1 MLPAQPLAAL
11 LLLAF
16 TPLGAP
22 VPSGPSAKSTHAGE
36 PRPNVLLL
44 SVDDLR
50 PELGC
55 YGETQALTPNI
66 DRLATGG
73 TLFRR
78 AYCNV
83 PVCGPSRVSVLT
95 GLRTRHDQWRSS
107 DLTEPFVS
115 LPASFRAAGYTTLAN
130 GKVLHHLDDLA
141 GDWSAPPWRSRE
153 IYHGD
158 EDWASYNAYGQWQSA
173 SSSAHVNP
181 GSGRGPYCEAAD
193 VDDDA
198 YQDGQV
204 AARTVTDLRR
214 LAESGEP
221 FFLAAGFW
229 RPHLPF
235 NAPKQYWDLYER
247 DAIQLA
253 EPRTRPGGLPAQLKT
268 SGEIDRYALTGV
280 RKETDEFHAEAR
292 HAYLASVSY
301 IDACVG
307 RVLDE
312 LEALDLADNTIVVL
326 WSDHGW
332 NLGEAGFW
340 GKHNTRERS
349 LRVPLVVR
357 APGVGASAT
366 PNDAPSAAAGAGQAA
381 TVPVATGASTTALVE
396 LVDLY
401 PTLCELAGVPL
412 PEHLAGTSLV
422 PVLRDPSARLH
433 DAVFSTWV
441 GCRAVRT
448 ERHLYTEWRRGDEV
462 VARTLFDHALDPKE
476 LINLAGDPRSA
487 LLLAE
492 LAALLD

>member
-1 MLPAQPLAAL
+1 MLPAQTLLAL
-11 LLLAF
+11 LIPLLA
-16 TPLGAP
+16 PLQLPTDAAP
-22 VPSGPSAKSTHAGE
+22 APGGE
-36 PRPNVLLL
+36 PRPNVLFL

-55 YGETQALTPNI
+55 YGESQALTPNI
-66 DRLATGG
+66 DRLSGG
-73 TLFRR
+73 GVLFQS

-107 DLTEPFVS
+107 DLAEDFVS
-115 LPASFRAAGYTTLAN
+115 LPASLKAAGYTTLAN

-141 GDWSAPPWRSRE
+141 SDWSAPPWRSRE

-158 EDWASYNAYGQWQSA
+158 EDWASYNAYGQWQSE
-173 SSSAHVNP
+173 SSSAHVHP
-181 GSGRGPYCEAAD
+181 GSKRGPYCEAAD

-204 AARTVTDLRR
+204 AARTVEDLRR
-214 LAESGEP
+214 LAETGEP

-235 NAPKQYWDLYER
+235 NAPKRYWDLYDR

-253 EPRTRPGGLPAQLKT
+253 EPRTRPDGLPSQLRT

-280 RKETDEFHAEAR
+280 RKGTDEFHAEAR

-312 LEALDLADNTIVVL
+312 LDALGLADNTIVVL

-349 LRVPLVVR
+349 LRVPLIVR
-357 APGVGASAT
+357 APGVGDAGGEASAG
-366 PNDAPSAAAGAGQAA
+366 PRA
-381 TVPVATGASTTALVE
+381 VTTALVE

-401 PTLCELAGVPL
+401 PTLSELTGVSAPA
-412 PEHLAGTSLV
+412 HLVGTSLV
-422 PVLRDPSARLH
+422 PLLRDRGARLH

-448 ERHLYTEWRRGDEV
+448 EQHLYTEWRRGEEV
-462 VARTLFDHALDPKE
+462 VARTLFDHASDPDE
-476 LINLAGDPRSA
+476 LFNLAETS
-487 LLLAE
+487 E
-492 LAALLD
+492 AAPLIERLSGLFDD